1 MVTVFEWIYE
11 NIVVGYTVTKI
22 HRLIN
27 IDLLKENI
35 LNKEFRTEVDLLD
48 ERFRIFM
55 KEDNPSNDLWWLDFT
70 KEKIIWG
77 AK

>member
-1 MVTVFEWIYE
+1 MTVFEWIYE

-27 IDLLKENI
+27 MDLLKENI

-55 KEDNPSNDLWWLDFT
+55 KEDNPSNDLWWVDFT

>member
-1 MVTVFEWIYE
+1 VTVFEWIYE

-27 IDLLKENI
+27 MDLLKENI

-55 KEDNPSNDLWWLDFT
+55 KEDNPSNDLWWVDFT

>member
-27 IDLLKENI
+27 MDLLKENI

-55 KEDNPSNDLWWLDFT
+55 KEDNPSNDLWWVDFT

>member
-55 KEDNPSNDLWWLDFT
+55 KEDNPSNDLWWVDFT